1 MLLELQKLKVPL
13 DILCYMMDDG
23 GYINKAM
30 KTVSFPGIFSLL
42 ETLKTMQSFQ
52 YYFSG
57 KIYNY
62 LWKEDVSS
70 NF

>member
-42 ETLKTMQSFQ
+42 ETLKTMQSF
-52 YYFSG
+52 
-57 KIYNY
+57 
-62 LWKEDVSS
+62 
-70 NF
+70 